1 MGFYDNLPGYKN
13 PLGDKTPSWGGDY
26 DWKGSG
32 GGIDWG
38 KAKFGVAD
46 GDDNSKWGGVFSNLF
61 DKTKNTEKYRS
72 KADRSYGGNWG
83 GGAVGNILENLGVYE
98 PQKMS
103 PLVIPG
109 EERQSPWGAVGR
121 IAGTIGGALLGG
133 PAGAALGG
141 TIGGTAGSFF

>member
-1 MGFYDNLPGYKN
+1 MGFYDNLPRYKN
-13 PLGDKTPSWGGDY
+13 PLEDKTPSWGGDY

-38 KAKFGVAD
+38 GARFGVA
-46 GDDNSKWGGVFSNLF
+46 GDDDDSKLSKVFSNLF

-72 KADRSYGGNWG
+72 KAERQYGGNWG
-83 GGAVGNILENLGVYE
+83 GGIAGNILENLGVYE

-103 PLVIPG
+103 PFVIPA

-121 IAGTIGGALLGG
+121 IAGTIGGALIGG

>member
-13 PLGDKTPSWGGDY
+13 PLEDKTPSWGGDY
-26 DWKGSG
+26 DWKGAG
-32 GGIDWG
+32 GGIDWD
-38 KAKFGVAD
+38 KAKFGVAED
-46 GDDNSKWGGVFSNLF
+46 GDSKWGGVFSNLF

-72 KADRSYGGNWG
+72 EAKRPYGGDWSRGLG
-83 GGAVGNILENLGVYE
+83 GQILENLGVYE

-103 PLVIPG
+103 PLVIPA

-121 IAGTIGGALLGG
+121 IAGTIGGALIGG